1 MDILDLQFLLEK
13 HGMSS
18 STTGDK
24 PTLISRIKELFG
36 LNESSD
42 QNQDVEEG

>member
-1 MDILDLQFLLEK
+1 MDVIDLKFLLES
-13 HGMSS
+13 HGELSS
-18 STTGDK
+18 GDK

-42 QNQDVEEG
+42 QNQDVGEG